1 MEKRRQF
8 LKTSL
13 KLFAGLGAFWYPFSP
28 AIRLAY
34 AKTGKIILPKTTTRQ
49 SLIHKDPS
57 RLDTRNLELTPLENF
72 RTMGISDH
80 TTDMD
85 KWRLEVSGYVSRP
98 LQLTYDQVQALP
110 TVERD
115 VLLICPGV
123 FANYGRWKGVSMK
136 ALFDKAC
143 GAEGATHVAFS
154 GPVGDYEK
162 VERYPIADA
171 LSNTVF
177 PAYGVNGKT
186 LPKKHGFPL
195 RLVAEGYY
203 GSEWVKYV
211 YKIEL
216 EKLNE

>member
-8 LKTSL
+8 LKKSL
-13 KLFAGLGAFWYPFSP
+13 KTFAGLGVFWYPFSS

-34 AKTGKIILPKTTTRQ
+34 AKTEKIILPKNTSRE

-57 RLDTRNLELTPLENF
+57 QLDTRNLELTPLENF
-72 RTMGISDH
+72 RTMGITDH
-80 TTDMD
+80 TTDMG
-85 KWRLEVSGYVSRP
+85 KWRLEVTGFVSRP
-98 LQLTYDQVQALP
+98 LQLTYARVQSLP
-110 TVERD
+110 SIERD
-115 VLLICPGV
+115 VLLICPGI

-136 ALFDKAC
+136 ALLDTA
-143 GAEGATHVAFS
+143 GGVEGATHISFS
-154 GPVGDYEK
+154 GPEGDYEK
-162 VERYPIADA
+162 VERYPIADV

-177 PAYGVNGKT
+177 LAYGVNGKT

-211 YKIEL
+211 YKIEV
-216 EKLNE
+216 EKVNG

>member
-13 KLFAGLGAFWYPFSP
+13 RVLTGLGAFWYPFSSV
-28 AIRLAY
+28 IRQAY
-34 AKTGKIILPKTTTRQ
+34 AKTEKTILPKHTSRE

-57 RLDTRNLELTPLENF
+57 ELDTRNLEITPLENF

-80 TTDMD
+80 TADLN
-85 KWRLEVSGYVSRP
+85 KWRLQVTGYVSRP
-98 LQLTYDQVQALP
+98 LQLTYSEVQSLP
-110 TVERD
+110 AVERD

-123 FANYGRWKGVSMK
+123 FVNHGHWKGISMK
-136 ALFDKAC
+136 ALFDMA
-143 GAEGATHVAFS
+143 GATNGATHVSFS
-154 GPVGDYEK
+154 GPEGDYEK

-171 LSNTVF
+171 LSDTVF
-177 PAYGVNGKT
+177 PAYSVNGKT
-186 LPKKHGFPL
+186 LPKKHGYPL

-211 YKIEL
+211 YKIHV
-216 EKLNE
+216 EKVKA